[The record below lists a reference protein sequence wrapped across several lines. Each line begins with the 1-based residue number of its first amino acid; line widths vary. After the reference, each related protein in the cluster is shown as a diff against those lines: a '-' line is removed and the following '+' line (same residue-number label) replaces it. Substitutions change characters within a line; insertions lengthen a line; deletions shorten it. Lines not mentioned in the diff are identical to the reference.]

1 MRSADRRWR
10 EDGVHCSNGFCLNLV
25 CSDVSKCIGKKH
37 WESLCALTD
46 GVQRRRLPSTR
57 QQQHQQQQH
66 LSPLIRWWSRLR
78 HQRESLFM
86 PALCSRTCVC
96 LPAFSLCHSSL
107 RHFECRGDMW
117 QCRVESSA
125 AVCLPLPSLSVVQ
138 SWSSEATA
146 RKAQLSAW
154 PPQSSAVF
162 ATLRDCRL
170 LLYEFKENLVIW
182 RRADGPLPLTVAC
195 LKGREEK
202 WKKKGKSTCE
212 RKHVWGKCL
221 VSNIGCKQLASLEVS
236 LGYGWTVAE
245 AAATASV

>member
-1 MRSADRRWR
+1 MGYNDDDYHQHGSSSSISSNNTYHRSSDDDLGCGIR
-10 EDGVHCSNGFCLNLV
+10 GNHCSCRHF
-25 CSDVSKCIGKKH
+25 
-37 WESLCALTD
+37 ALALASAC
-46 GVQRRRLPSTR
+46 LPS
-57 QQQHQQQQH
+57 
-66 LSPLIRWWSRLR
+66 L
-78 HQRESLFM
+78 
-86 PALCSRTCVC
+86 
-96 LPAFSLCHSSL
+96 SLCHSSL